1 MLRSKD
7 NTIKFWDINS
17 GLCIKTLSS
26 HLGEVTSVEM
36 NANGLMLLSS
46 SKDNS
51 IRMWDI
57 RMVRPVRR
65 FKSHNNT
72 SRNFIRAG
80 FATESMVVSGSEVR
94 IQYFGGLIIFLFY
107 YEWI

>member
-1 MLRSKD
+1 
-7 NTIKFWDINS
+7 
-17 GLCIKTLSS
+17 
-26 HLGEVTSVEM
+26 
-36 NANGLMLLSS
+36 
-46 SKDNS
+46 
-51 IRMWDI
+51 
-57 RMVRPVRR
+57 MVRPVRR